1 MINTKKTDPSGLL
14 YMRLGGARA
23 LRNWLPPILFDF
35 LAKLVG
41 TRISVYGNF
50 RSWEAAASLSR
61 GYEAQD
67 ILERVRKAT
76 QLVVEDR
83 SKFERDGV
91 VISKK
96 EFPFVLIAALLDAS
110 QRNGGKLS
118 VMDFGGSLGSSY
130 FQCRDFLEPLNNLR
144 WSVIEQAHFVECGK
158 AQFQNSVLKFYR
170 NIEECYQFE
179 NPNVVLFSSV
189 LQYVEDVDII
199 LQDVAS
205 RMPDTIIID
214 RTPFVND
221 YTRIAVQNVPK
232 SIGKASY
239 PIRLFA
245 YEDLT
250 KYFRSGYNLVARFE
264 SPDPPIFYRGKLVTF
279 EGIIFQKTGED
290 NR

>member
-1 MINTKKTDPSGLL
+1 MINTKKKVPTGLL
-14 YMRLGGARA
+14 YKLGGVRS

-35 LAKLVG
+35 LAKFAG
-41 TRISVYGNF
+41 TRISVWGNF

-91 VISKK
+91 LISKK
-96 EFPFVLIAALLDAS
+96 EFPYVLIAVLLDAA

-130 FQCRDFLEPLNNLR
+130 FQCRDFLEPLDNLQ
-144 WSVIEQAHFVECGK
+144 WSVIEQAHFVDCGR
-158 AQFQNSVLKFYR
+158 AQFQNGVLKFYR

-189 LQYVEDVDII
+189 LQYVEHVDIV
-199 LQDVAS
+199 LQDVTS
-205 RMPDTIIID
+205 RMPDTVIID
-214 RTPFVND
+214 RTPFVNG

-250 KYFRSGYNLVARFE
+250 KYFTRVYKLVARFE
-264 SPDPPIFYRGKLVTF
+264 SPDPSIFYRGKLVTF
-279 EGIIFQKTGED
+279 EGIVFQKKKMKI
-290 NR
+290 